1 MCIDKLLSVIIFC
14 QIHYCPRQVQ
24 SYYIHLQN
32 FHCLHQR
39 KIQVEG
45 VLLPRQMYLL
55 IDQNYIYLQ
64 LFFNLVHYYL

>member
-1 MCIDKLLSVIIFC
+1 MCIDKLLSVIIFF

-32 FHCLHQR
+32 FDCLHQR
-39 KIQVEG
+39 KFQVEG
-45 VLLPRQMYLL
+45 ALLPRQMYLL

-64 LFFNLVHYYL
+64 LFFHLVHYYL